1 MDEIYELIEKE
12 FERQENG
19 IELIASENYPSKA
32 VREPMSTILTA
43 KYAEGYPGK
52 RYYGGCEYIDRIENI
67 AINRAKQLFG
77 AQFANVQPHSG
88 SQANAAAYRA
98 LEKYYIQEGRL
109 DNTDRKMRILS
120 VELNDGGHL
129 THGSFVSFSSHLYD
143 FSFYKLDKT
152 GHIDFD
158 LVEEAIIENK
168 PDVILAGYSAYPY
181 QVDFSKFKEL
191 ADKYNCKF
199 IVDMAHIAGLVAA
212 GLHQN
217 PCEYADIVTTTTHK
231 TLRGPRG
238 GLILTNDEELYKYIN
253 SAVFPYYQGGP
264 LEHVIAAKAVCFKE
278 ALQPEF
284 RTYMEQVL
292 TNTKMFTRRMVERG
306 AVCTETENHLMLLN
320 VKKTFGMTGLEAQN
334 KLEEIGITTNKNMI
348 SNDTETPAKTSG
360 LRIGFAALTTRN
372 CNELLAMGIA
382 DLIYDYLSD
391 KIKKDEAI
399 NKVKNIITQLSS
411 LHTV

>member
-1 MDEIYELIEKE
+1 MDKINELIEKE
-12 FERQENG
+12 FNRQNNG

-32 VREPMSTILTA
+32 VRDVMSSILTA

-52 RYYGGCEYIDRIENI
+52 RYYGGCEFIDQIENI
-67 AINRAKQLFG
+67 AIDRAKELFG
-77 AQFANVQPHSG
+77 SKFANVQPHSG

-98 LEKYYIQEGRL
+98 LEKQLIKDGKL
-109 DNTDRKMRILS
+109 KDRKMKVLS
-120 VELNDGGHL
+120 VQLNDGGHL
-129 THGSFVSFSSHLYD
+129 THGSSVSFSSNLYD
-143 FSFYKLDKT
+143 FSFYNLDET

-158 LVEEAIIENK
+158 LVEESVKENK
-168 PDVILAGYSAYPY
+168 PDVILTGYSAYPY
-181 QVDFSKFKEL
+181 QVDFSGFKKL
-191 ADKYNCKF
+191 ADKYDCKL

-217 PCEYADIVTTTTHK
+217 PCEYADVVTTTTHK

-238 GLILTNDEELYKYIN
+238 GLILTNDEELYKLIN

-264 LEHVIAAKAVCFKE
+264 LEHVIASKAICFEE

-284 RTYMEQVL
+284 KTYMEQVL
-292 TNTKMFTRRMVERG
+292 TNTKMFAKRMVERG
-306 AVCTETENHLMLLN
+306 ATCTQTENHLMLLN
-320 VKKTFGMTGLEAQN
+320 VKETFGMTGLEAQN

-382 DLIYDYLSD
+382 DLIYDYLSN

-399 NKVKNIITQLSS
+399 SKVSNIITQLKD
-411 LHTV
+411 LETV

>member
-1 MDEIYELIEKE
+1 MVILKEVVYIIGEIIMSSLDNIINEELKDDDIGKYLKYELD
-12 FERQENG
+12 RQNKG
-19 IELIASENYPSKA
+19 LELIASENYPSNK
-32 VREPMSTILTA
+32 VRIAMASIACA

-52 RYYGGCEYIDRIENI
+52 RYYGGCEYIDQIENI

-98 LEKYYIQEGRL
+98 LEKQLIKDGKL
-109 DNTDRKMRILS
+109 KDRKMKILS
-120 VELNDGGHL
+120 VQLNDGGHL
-129 THGSFVSFSSHLYD
+129 THGSSVSFSSNLYD
-143 FSFYKLDKT
+143 FSFYNLDET

-253 SAVFPYYQGGP
+253 SAVFP
-264 LEHVIAAKAVCFKE
+264 LNIIAA
-278 ALQPEF
+278 
-284 RTYMEQVL
+284 
-292 TNTKMFTRRMVERG
+292 
-306 AVCTETENHLMLLN
+306 
-320 VKKTFGMTGLEAQN
+320 
-334 KLEEIGITTNKNMI
+334 
-348 SNDTETPAKTSG
+348 
-360 LRIGFAALTTRN
+360 
-372 CNELLAMGIA
+372 
-382 DLIYDYLSD
+382 
-391 KIKKDEAI
+391 
-399 NKVKNIITQLSS
+399 
-411 LHTV
+411 